1 MTVRVKNKIGL
12 TIPQAIQKK
21 AGIGPGDLIEFT
33 AAKGK
38 ITIRSTP
45 TESRCQIYAPTK
57 AEAAAI
63 RKGRAAYRRGDYV
76 TLGQLHEELDA
87 ARHRPGEKR
96 SRKAS

>member
-1 MTVRVKNKIGL
+1 MTVRVKNKAA
-12 TIPQAIQKK
+12 QAIQKQ
-21 AGIGPGDLIEFT
+21 AGIAPGDLIEFT

-38 ITIRSTP
+38 ITIRSAPQT
-45 TESRCQIYAPTK
+45 YAPTT

-76 TLGQLHEELDA
+76 TLGQLHKEHA
-87 ARHRPGEKR
+87 ASHRASEKR